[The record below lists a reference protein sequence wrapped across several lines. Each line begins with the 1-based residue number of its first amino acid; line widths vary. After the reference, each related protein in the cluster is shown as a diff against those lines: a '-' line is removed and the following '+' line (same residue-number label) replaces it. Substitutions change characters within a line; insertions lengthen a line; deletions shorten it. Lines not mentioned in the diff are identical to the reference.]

1 MGERAIKERMDQNQ
15 KTERAFQA
23 YVDLLDAAEYMRAQV
38 YDQLAFYDL
47 TMNGF
52 RLMELLMR
60 YGPMRATVMAERCQW
75 NRQNLDV
82 IVRRLEENAW
92 VRRELVPASEQD
104 ASRGGKADGLK
115 GARRVSVLSLTPEG
129 SELMSRFLPKHGKVI
144 KAHMR
149 ALDGREQ
156 ESLSAICRKL
166 MKGNILKFISEME
179 HVDPPMYRE
188 G

>member
-1 MGERAIKERMDQNQ
+1 MGERVLKERMDQNQ

-52 RLMELLMR
+52 RLMELLER
-60 YGPMRATVMAERCQW
+60 EGPMRATAVAERCQW

-82 IVRRLEENAW
+82 IVRRLREKEW
-92 VRRELVPASEQD
+92 VETESVA
-104 ASRGGKADGLK
+104 AGKRQFAVLK
-115 GARRVSVLSLTPEG
+115 LTPEG
-129 SELMSRFLPKHGKVI
+129 SELMRRFLPKHGKAI

-156 ESLSAICRKL
+156 ESLSAICQKLRK
-166 MKGNILKFISEME
+166 GDIFKFLSEME
-179 HVDPPMYRE
+179 QE
-188 G
+188 EA